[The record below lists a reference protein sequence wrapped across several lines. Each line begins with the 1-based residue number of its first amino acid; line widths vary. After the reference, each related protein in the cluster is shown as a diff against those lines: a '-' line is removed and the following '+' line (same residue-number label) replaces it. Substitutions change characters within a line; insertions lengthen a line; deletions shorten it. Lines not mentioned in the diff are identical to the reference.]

1 MAGEETGG
9 IGDMAG
15 KMGKELGKAF
25 TDNFNPAVIL
35 DTLRQVDDGAAKV
48 LGTFGA
54 SREAVAAI
62 RQNLANAIPDVT
74 ELGGGF
80 QNIVEI
86 QQSVS
91 ATLGK
96 NLVLSTE
103 AFKDMYATMKASG
116 QDAGT
121 ITKSFKD
128 VGISVYDA
136 TKQMG
141 DVVNIARASGVNAS
155 AVSGQVLQN
164 MDALNKYNFEGGV
177 QGLAKMAAQ
186 ATSLRID
193 MKDSLAFAEKV
204 FDPEGAINMAASMQ
218 RLGVA
223 QSDLLDPL
231 RLMDLA
237 QNDPGELQN
246 QMSKMSQQFVQLK
259 KDGTGFEIMPGA
271 KRQMR
276 EIEKEM
282 GLPLGQLSKMALA
295 SADLDDKMK
304 KIKFPA
310 ATDEQKT
317 MIANMAEMKGGQ
329 YVVNFT
335 DKDGKAQEKAVSEL
349 NSTDLEALVE
359 ASKPKSME
367 DLAKGQ
373 LNSSERIEKILES
386 MSKRL
391 PAAIAGSRGGKA
403 ITEAPRELAEGLGT
417 ITKGVTSKKI
427 GKGLDETTDI
437 AFEALN
443 KVASGTGSM
452 ADVTTALSKISE
464 NTKTAFGSTWTEAMG
479 NAKVATDNLS
489 KSQNGIIQLLN
500 TGAGT
505 LGKSL
510 GLTSAAAKSTTAT
523 GSQKLKVDDFIIETH
538 KQDELKLVGGTDL
551 YGGKSSG
558 GQGSSGPT
566 VIKLDF
572 TVDVKGG
579 NMTEHQFMEVLNKT
593 GIKESLT
600 KTVTMELNKNSPESS
615 PQKIMNNNFKK

>member
-1 MAGEETGG
+1 
-9 IGDMAG
+9 
-15 KMGKELGKAF
+15 MGKELGKAF

-35 DTLRQVDDGAAKV
+35 ETLKQVDDGAAKV

-80 QNIVEI
+80 QDIVKI

-91 ATLGK
+91 TTLGK
-96 NLVLSTE
+96 NLVLSTD

-116 QDAGT
+116 QEAST

-136 TKQMG
+136 TKQMN
-141 DVVNIARASGVNAS
+141 DVVNVARASGVNAS

-164 MDALNKYNFEGGV
+164 MESLNKYNFEGGV

-186 ATSLRID
+186 AVSLRIN
-193 MKDSLAFAEKV
+193 MQDSLAFAEKV

-231 RLMDLA
+231 RMMDLA

-276 EIEKEM
+276 EIESAM

-304 KIKFPA
+304 KIKFPT

-335 DKDGKAQEKAVSEL
+335 DKEGKAQEKAVSEL
-349 NSTDLEALVE
+349 SKDDIAQLAE

-373 LNSSERIEKILES
+373 LNTSERIAGILEG

-403 ITEAPRELAEGLGT
+403 VTEAPREIIEGLGT
-417 ITKGVTSKKI
+417 VAS
-427 GKGLDETTDI
+427 GKGLSAKSIGQGLDKTTDI
-437 AFEALN
+437 AFDVLN
-443 KVASGTGSM
+443 KFAKGTGTM
-452 ADVTTALSKISE
+452 ADVSTAFSKISE

-479 NAKVATDNLS
+479 NAGTAAVNLG

-500 TGAGT
+500 TGIGT
-505 LGKSL
+505 LEKKLGVSSL
-510 GLTSAAAKSTTAT
+510 SSKATSAT
-523 GSQKLKVDDFIIETH
+523 GAQKLKVDDFIIETH
-538 KQDELKLVGGTDL
+538 KQDELKLVGGTNLMGD
-551 YGGKSSG
+551 KSG
-558 GQGSSGPT
+558 GSQGSSESTMNVNFNVT
-566 VIKLDF
+566 VTGDKI
-572 TVDVKGG
+572 
-579 NMTEHQFMEVLNKT
+579 TEQQFMEVITKT
-593 GIKESLT
+593 GVKEAIIKEIKLNQSIT
-600 KTVTMELNKNSPESS
+600 KTESS
-615 PQKIMNNNFKK
+615 PHKIMNHH

>member
-25 TDNFNPAVIL
+25 TDNFNPSVIL
-35 DTLRQVDDGAAKV
+35 ETLRQVDDGAAKV

-74 ELGGGF
+74 ELGG
-80 QNIVEI
+80 NWESILSI
-86 QQSVS
+86 QQEVS
-91 ATLGK
+91 TTLGK

-116 QDAGT
+116 QEAST

-136 TKQMG
+136 TKQMN
-141 DVVNIARASGVNAS
+141 DVVNVARASGVNAS

-164 MDALNKYNFEGGV
+164 MESLNKYNFEGGV

-186 ATSLRID
+186 AVSLRID

-231 RLMDLA
+231 RMMDLA

-276 EIEKEM
+276 EIESAM

-304 KIKFPA
+304 KIKFPT

-349 NSTDLEALVE
+349 NPDDMKALVE

-367 DLAKGQ
+367 ELAKGQ
-373 LNSSERIEKILES
+373 LNTSERIAGILEG

-403 ITEAPRELAEGLGT
+403 VTEAPREIIEGLGT
-417 ITKGVTSKKI
+417 VAS
-427 GKGLDETTDI
+427 GKGLSAKSIGQGLDKTTDI
-437 AFEALN
+437 AFDVLN
-443 KVASGTGSM
+443 KFAKGTGTM
-452 ADVTTALSKISE
+452 ADVSTAFSKISE

-479 NAKVATDNLS
+479 NAGTAAVNLG

-500 TGAGT
+500 TGIGT
-505 LGKSL
+505 LEKKLGVSSL
-510 GLTSAAAKSTTAT
+510 SSKATSAT
-523 GSQKLKVDDFIIETH
+523 GAQKLKVDDFIIETH
-538 KQDELKLVGGTDL
+538 KQDELKLVGGTNLMGD
-551 YGGKSSG
+551 KSG
-558 GQGSSGPT
+558 GSQGSSESTMNVNFTLKLEGNHPVT
-566 VIKLDF
+566 EEQVKKVFKDTGMQEEIIKSIKL
-572 TVDVKGG
+572 
-579 NMTEHQFMEVLNKT
+579 HQS
-593 GIKESLT
+593 IT
-600 KTVTMELNKNSPESS
+600 KTESS
-615 PQKIMNNNFKK
+615 PHKIMNHH